1 MFPIFKKD
9 PTLPEMIRNNR
20 RVVMNEVLM
29 SIADEEL
36 EPWDERFTTA
46 VSNYQMLAE
55 IDLQDSP
62 ATIDPNF
69 MISALIN
76 VGEHVYM
83 ATKFLD
89 GHVFPSFIMNLLSE
103 RRREVRIPKKKEVRI
118 TKRKEEKTPKK
129 K

>member
-1 MFPIFKKD
+1 MFPIFKKN

-36 EPWDERFTTA
+36 QPWDERFTTA
-46 VSNYQMLAE
+46 VNNYQTLAE
-55 IDLQDSP
+55 IERWDSP
-62 ATIDPNF
+62 TSVDPNF
-69 MISALIN
+69 VVSALIN

-103 RRREVRIPKKKEVRI
+103 RRREVRIPKKK
-118 TKRKEEKTPKK
+118 
-129 K
+129 